1 MKTKLWFMITTL
13 AQIAFLFLI
22 GLGYLLSCTFQ
33 NGITYLLAVL
43 INIVILFLPLEF
55 ACLIFNLIFLIKD
68 IKRSSV
74 CSTVLKAIISL
85 ALFVIILL
93 LKINLFLSD
102 SLTSI
107 A

>member
-1 MKTKLWFMITTL
+1 MKTKLWFTITTI

-22 GLGYLLSCTFQ
+22 GLDYLLSWTFQ
-33 NGITYLLAVL
+33 NGITYLIAVL
-43 INIVILFLPLEF
+43 ISTVIFFLPLEF
-55 ACLIFNLIFLIKD
+55 ACLIFNSILLIKD

-74 CSTVLKAIISL
+74 RSTVLKAIISL

-102 SLTSI
+102 SLTGI

>member
-13 AQIAFLFLI
+13 AQIAFLCLI

-33 NGITYLLAVL
+33 NGITYLLAIL

-55 ACLIFNLIFLIKD
+55 ACLIFNSILLIKD

-102 SLTSI
+102 SLTGI